1 MSPVTKNRWRPR
13 CRSLHHQTVTYLA
26 TDDLNAGLD
35 HIRSSPQDDGR
46 VDLLVRRPAEDE
58 REVLEEAHLDLA
70 DGLVGDTWNVRISQR
85 TGEGPDPDRQL
96 TLMNTRAATLV
107 AGTADHGG
115 LPGDQVYV
123 DFDLSYDNIPP
134 GTRLQLGT
142 AVIEVS
148 ASPHRGCAKF
158 AARFGKDALR
168 FVNSIVG
175 QELNLRGINTK
186 IVTAGTVRT
195 GDAVRKVS

>member
-1 MSPVTKNRWRPR
+1 MTYAQWRSGFSS
-13 CRSLHHQTVTYLA
+13 CIIEGVTYLA
-26 TDDLNAGLD
+26 TDDLHAGLD
-35 HIRSSPQDDGR
+35 HIRSSPTDNGR
-46 VDLLVRRPAEDE
+46 VELIVRRPAEDE
-58 REVLEEAHLDLA
+58 REVVEEAYLDLT
-70 DGLVGDTWNVRISQR
+70 DGLQGDTWNVRISKR
-85 TGEGPDPDRQL
+85 TGAGPDPERQL
-96 TLMNTRAATLV
+96 TLMNARAAALV

-123 DFDLSYDNIPP
+123 DFDLGHGNIPP

-148 ASPHRGCAKF
+148 AAPHTGCAKF

-168 FVNSIVG
+168 FVNSEVG
-175 QELNLRGINTK
+175 RELNLRGINAK
-186 IVTAGTVRT
+186 IVVAGVVRP